1 MKESERNPLVA
12 WVQNAIGRVRE
23 FAYAPRPPMPTEA
36 PRAPRLGMALGGGFA
51 RGIAHLGILRV
62 LEEQGIPVHCISGT
76 SAGALAGL
84 AYATGKPFDEIAL
97 AAARL
102 RFGSFGKWKL
112 SRLGLASNLPL
123 EQYPERILG
132 VHNFEEL
139 KVPLAIAATDLMTGE
154 PVYFQKGSLGIALRA
169 SCAYPGLFQPVEYE
183 GRLLVD
189 GFVAETVPV
198 NAARR
203 MGADVV
209 IAVFLEA
216 EAMILPKTIMDVVGR
231 SFSIIQHQADMGWRA
246 KADLVITPNVREFA
260 WDDFS
265 KTPQIIAAGA
275 EAANEA
281 LPRITNLLKRAAEQ
295 QRQTA

>member
-23 FAYAPRPPMPTEA
+23 FAYAPRQHMPAPT

-51 RGIAHLGILRV
+51 RGIAHLGMLRV
-62 LEEQGIPVHCISGT
+62 LEEEGIHVHCISGT
-76 SAGALAGL
+76 SAGALAGM
-84 AYATGKPFDEIAL
+84 AYSTGKPFEEIAL
-97 AAARL
+97 LAARL
-102 RFGSFGKWKL
+102 RFGSFGRWKL
-112 SRLGLASNLPL
+112 SRLGLASNQPL

-132 VHNFEEL
+132 VHTFEEL
-139 KVPLAIAATDLMTGE
+139 RIPLAIAATDLMSGK
-154 PVYFQKGSLGIALRA
+154 PVYFRTGSLGTALRA
-169 SCAYPGLFQPVEYE
+169 SCAYPGLFQPVEHE

-189 GFVAETVPV
+189 GFVSETVPV
-198 NAARR
+198 DAARR

-260 WDDFS
+260 WDDFA
-265 KTPQIIAAGA
+265 KAPQIIAAGA
-275 EAANEA
+275 QAATEA
-281 LPRITNLLKRAAEQ
+281 LPRITDLLRRAAER
-295 QRQTA
+295 RQTA